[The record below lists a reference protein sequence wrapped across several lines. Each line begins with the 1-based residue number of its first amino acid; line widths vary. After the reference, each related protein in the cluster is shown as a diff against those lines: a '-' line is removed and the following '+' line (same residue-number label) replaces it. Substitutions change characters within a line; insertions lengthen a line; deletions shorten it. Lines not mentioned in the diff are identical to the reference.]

1 MKNLILFGCFLIGA
15 LGAASPTCASEIDS
29 LVCFKKK
36 RILILYSNGTE
47 LKKYKVSLGK
57 QPKGPKTKEGDEK
70 TPEGK
75 YKIDSKVMPPGTIFH
90 RNLGVNYPNAADKV
104 QGRTGGD
111 IKIHGLGPK
120 YEKWGKL
127 HRLRDWT
134 DGCIAVTNK
143 EIEEIHS
150 LVKINTPIHI
160 YP

>member
-1 MKNLILFGCFLIGA
+1 MTIKIFIGCTIIGV
-15 LGAASPTCASEIDS
+15 LGAATPTWAGEIDS
-29 LVCFKKK
+29 LVCFKSQRK
-36 RILILYSNGTE
+36 LILYSNGVKF
-47 LKKYKVSLGK
+47 KKYKISLGAN
-57 QPKGPKTKEGDEK
+57 PKGPKTKEDDEK

-75 YKIDSKVMPPGTIFH
+75 YVIFDRNDSTSDYHK
-90 RNLGVNYPNAADKV
+90 NLGISYPNKQDKILK
-104 QGRTGGD
+104 RTGGD

-120 YEKWGKL
+120 YRKWGKL

-143 EIEEIHS
+143 EIDEIYS